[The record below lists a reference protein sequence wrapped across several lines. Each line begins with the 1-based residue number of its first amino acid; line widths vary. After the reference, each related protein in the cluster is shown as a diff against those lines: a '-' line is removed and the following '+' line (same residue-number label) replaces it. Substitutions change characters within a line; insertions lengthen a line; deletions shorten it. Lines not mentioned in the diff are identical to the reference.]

1 MKKSLILSILS
12 LAFVALA
19 CSPEEFDSVSE
30 GGIPSISDAVVTVD
44 VDQSTNVV
52 TFYMEGD
59 GLYPV
64 WIFSTSSYVT
74 ENPYEKTYASAGTY
88 TVEYQVGNRNGLSL
102 GTGSVSFTIENTLTN
117 YDRYTT
123 LLNGKEWRIDNST
136 AGHFGCG
143 EYGGSGTDWW
153 SAAVDEKDGTGLYE
167 NRIYLTSDYEY
178 TFDPGDAGT
187 VFVNYGVTVFSDYTG
202 YDEDFAMPA
211 ESQTTT
217 YELSTSGED
226 VILTLPSQ
234 TLFPYISSDNMYNNP
249 EFRIVSLSSSKFEL
263 IYDDE
268 GNSISWYFLF
278 TSSEAEETFSGYT
291 NQESTNLWYN
301 CSLSISQYYAYTS
314 SWVQLDNPDYT
325 LADNSTG
332 FTLSLPTGTE
342 QQWQAQFLM
351 TSDVVMSSSN
361 TYDFSC
367 KITSSTD
374 ISAVTIKLT
383 ASDDD
388 NTYCI
393 LEQVSLNAYE
403 EYLFYVSEFD
413 GEDMTAKLVFDFGGN
428 PDNTEITV
436 EDIVLQIHGA
446 DGVYAPDDSDSS
458 SDFDGYTNQESTN
471 LWYNCSLTIDQYY
484 AYTSS
489 WVQLDN
495 PDYTLEDNSTG
506 FTLSLPTGTVQ
517 QWQAQFLMTSDIVM
531 SSENNYDFSCRLT
544 STTDISAVTIKLT
557 ASDDDNSYC
566 ILEQVSLSAYEEY
579 LFYASDFEGIDMTA
593 KLVYDFGGNPDNT
606 EITVTDIVLQTHGAD
621 GVYADS
627 GSSSDDEDDTVY
639 TYDSTSNLWKT
650 NVDDTD
656 SYSTYLY
663 YNPGWAYSDSIDGL
677 ELTHSSNTWTFTI
690 PYATSAQWQGQFHIT
705 PTTAIS
711 GEADT
716 AYDFCCTFEST
727 TDCSSITVK
736 MTDADSD
743 DNYNVYKAGI
753 SLSAYEPYTVTCPA
767 VTLTEG
773 AADALK
779 LVFDFGGAADNTT
792 VYVTDIVYQKT
803 SE

>member
-1 MKKSLILSILS
+1 M
-12 LAFVALA
+12 ALA

-123 LLNGKEWRIDNST
+123 LLNGREWRIDNST

-458 SDFDGYTNQESTN
+458 SNFDGYTVEGDTN
-471 LWYNCSLTIDQYY
+471 MWNSANYSYLYYY
-484 AYTSS
+484 APGWS
-489 WVQLDN
+489 QIDD
-495 PDYTLEDNSTG
+495 PTLSVGDNSWTW
-506 FTLSLPTGTVQ
+506 TLSTATYQ
-517 QWQAQFLMTSDIVM
+517 QWQAQCWICTDLST
-531 SSENNYDFSCRLT
+531 SSEETYDFSCKFY
-544 STTDISAVTIKLT
+544 STADLSTVTVKLY
-557 ASDDDNSYC
+557 SYGNDDDYMISET
-566 ILEQVSLSAYEEY
+566 LSLSAYEDE
-579 LFYASDFEGIDMTA
+579 LFYVSEFAGIDISSNVA
-593 KLVYDFGGNPDNT
+593 LLFDFGGNPDNT
-606 EITVTDIVLQTHGAD
+606 EVTVYDIVLQTHGAD

-627 GSSSDDEDDTVY
+627 SGGDEDNTVY
-639 TYDSTSNLWKT
+639 TYDADTNLWKT
-650 NVDDTD
+650 YVDDTD
-656 SYSTYLY
+656 SYSTFIY
-663 YNPGWAYSDSIDGL
+663 YAPGWSEISAFDYS
-677 ELTHSSNTWTFTI
+677 HSGNTWTVSL
-690 PYATSAQWQGQFHIT
+690 PSATTDQWQAQFHII
-705 PTTAIS
+705 PTNSIAV
-711 GEADT
+711 EADT
-716 AYDFCCTFEST
+716 QYDFCCTIES
-727 TDCSSITVK
+727 SSSFTGITVK
-736 MTDADSD
+736 LTDTTSD
-743 DNYNVYKAGI
+743 DNYLMADRFAVE
-753 SLSAYEPYTVTCPA
+753 AYEEYTYKCPA
-767 VTLTEG
+767 ATFSVG
-773 AADALK
+773 AADAVK
-779 LVFDFGGAADNTT
+779 LVFDFAGCSAGTEIT
-792 VYVTDIVYQKT
+792 ITDIVFQKT